1 MLSRQMLLILALGT
15 MPSLAQSNLLQIV
28 SPASGTMVYPGQTV
42 IITVRADSSVSNVAI
57 MGWDPLGFSQKT
69 NGQPLEF
76 QLTIP
81 AKITP
86 GAYEVHA
93 VGSASRQLAVSP
105 PISLRVEIPRTR
117 FQMRTEPS
125 VEIFEKPGEIDPLH
139 IFGKFPDGSEADV
152 THSVQVK
159 CSSENPRVVTVDK
172 DCIVTAV
179 GLGSTHVIIST
190 LASGQYYVYTE
201 VGQLA
206 KMNNL
211 GLAQMLP
218 GSSVTFRWNGSNTAT
233 AFRIDVGSTKGGHEY
248 YQSASLPRTT
258 LWQTVDNLPTDGQKI
273 YVSLCSQIGAT
284 WGCNEYYYAA
294 FNQAGRLA
302 Q

>member
-1 MLSRQMLLILALGT
+1 MLSKQMLFILALGIV
-15 MPSLAQSNLLQIV
+15 PSFAQGNLLQIV

-42 IITVRADSSVSNVAI
+42 TITVRADSSVSNVAI
-57 MGWDPLGFSQKT
+57 MGWDPLGFSQTT
-69 NGQPLEF
+69 NGQPLQF

-81 AKITP
+81 SKITP

-105 PISLRVEIPRTR
+105 PISLQVEIPNTR

-125 VEIFEKPGEIDPLH
+125 VEILEKLGEVDPLH
-139 IFGKFPDGSEADV
+139 IIGKFPDGSEADV

-159 CSSENPRVVTVDK
+159 CSSENSRVVTVDK

-218 GSSVTFRWNGSNTAT
+218 GGSVTFRWNGSNTAT
-233 AFRIDVGSTKGGHEY
+233 AFRIDVGSTKGGHDY
-248 YQSASLPRTT
+248 YQSASLSRST
-258 LWQTVDNLPTDGQKI
+258 LWQTVDNLPTDGRKI
-273 YVSLCSQIGAT
+273 YVTLCSQIDGT